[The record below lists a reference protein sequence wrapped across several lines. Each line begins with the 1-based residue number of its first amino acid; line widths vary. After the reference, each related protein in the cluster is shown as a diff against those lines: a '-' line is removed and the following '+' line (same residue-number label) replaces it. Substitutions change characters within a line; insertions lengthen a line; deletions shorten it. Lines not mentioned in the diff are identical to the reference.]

1 MNRGNNGMSSLYSGA
16 YGMMQAP
23 GTASYPARNGS
34 INGQHY
40 SLTSRHSHPSVAHS
54 CNLAHLNDDAFD
66 PYLQA
71 PQYLLP
77 AQDPSM
83 PTYGAQDTSR
93 HWAPVAGNR
102 QPNSVGYESDPSFK
116 YGPTAFPYMN
126 SSAVAS
132 IPENFGMNSLSLS
145 RELPRHG
152 DRILP
157 NPRRIPY
164 EPSSNS
170 YQKSGESASYGLKS
184 TVAWNPQTL
193 THGTSQGSVS
203 STSLSAFS
211 GSLSSVSS
219 SPPTESGQGATT
231 FGYVPVSSSPLHRPV
246 SAAAE
251 DQGSLAEMRIPPKSR
266 LVLPQCPSSNL
277 YSYSTGNGAR
287 SDSITEPASSE
298 PTLVNGGRY
307 IHIREK
313 PIHHNPCNPLP
324 VEQPPAS
331 MVPKQTPT
339 AALTHTLQL

>member
-1 MNRGNNGMSSLYSGA
+1 MGSLYSGGF
-16 YGMMQAP
+16 GMMQPP
-23 GTASYPARNGS
+23 GAVSYPARNGS

-54 CNLAHLNDDAFD
+54 YNLTHLNDDTFD
-66 PYLQA
+66 HYTHA

-83 PTYGAQDTSR
+83 STYGAQDTSR
-93 HWAPVAGNR
+93 HWTPIAGNR
-102 QPNSVGYESDPSFK
+102 QSTSVGYENDPSLR
-116 YGPTAFPYMN
+116 YGTSGFPYLN
-126 SSAVAS
+126 SSAVAA

-157 NPRRIPY
+157 TPRKMSY
-164 EPSSNS
+164 EPSSHS
-170 YQKSGESASYGLKS
+170 YPKSGESASYGLKS
-184 TVAWNPQTL
+184 SMAWNPQTL

-211 GSLSSVSS
+211 GSVSSASS

-246 SAAAE
+246 SAAAK
-251 DQGSLAEMRIPPKSR
+251 DQSSLAEMRLPPNSR
-266 LVLPQCPSSNL
+266 LILPHRSSTNL
-277 YSYSTGNGAR
+277 YSYSTGNGPS
-287 SDSITEPASSE
+287 SDSTTEPASSE

-307 IHIREK
+307 VHIREK
-313 PIHHNPCNPLP
+313 PINHDPCNPLP
-324 VEQPPAS
+324 VEQPAPLVSKQNQPAA
-331 MVPKQTPT
+331 PT
-339 AALTHTLQL
+339 HALQL